1 MNGKSIKGS
10 SPEEIKTAL
19 QESMADAGLPGFK
32 PTLAIV
38 FISVKQDRGAVGG
51 ILTAAGIDCIGATSC
66 HEFTDGSQSEGA
78 IAVLLLDIHKDHY
91 AVLAEDIGTRTL
103 TEAGIHL
110 AEAALQKFNNPSL
123 IILSTSIM
131 ENGTMLDGETLTRGI
146 EKAIGSQVNL
156 FGGMAG
162 DDMSFTG
169 THVFTNNWS
178 SGYGVAAIVFN
189 AEKIKMYGVAL
200 SGWKSIGVS
209 RTITKS
215 KKNLLYEIDGK
226 PALEMYLRFLGE
238 DFDSTQDHSKFFDS
252 IGLHYPLQIERKDRE
267 PMMCNPMGYSREENA
282 LALESD
288 VEEGARFRFSTP
300 PDFDIVETVLGKAKE
315 IRSENEVDADAVLI
329 FSCASRL
336 SALGPLAQQ
345 ENDGLSEIWKAPMA
359 GFYTY
364 GEFGRAING
373 KHEFHS
379 TTCSWVALKEK

>member
-1 MNGKSIKGS
+1 MRARSIKGKSI
-10 SPEEIKTAL
+10 EEIQDAL
-19 QESMADAGLPGFK
+19 LQSMADGFT

-38 FISVKQDRGAVGG
+38 FISVNQNRDAVCEM
-51 ILTAAGIDCIGATSC
+51 LDKENIDVIGATSC
-66 HEFTDGSQSEGA
+66 HEFTEGDQSEGGIA
-78 IAVLLLDIHKDHY
+78 ILLLAIDKNNY

-103 TEAGIHL
+103 TEAGTHL
-110 AEAALQKFNNPSL
+110 ATAALQKFSNPSL

-131 ENGTMLDGETLTRGI
+131 EDGTMLDGETLIRGI
-146 EKAIGSQVNL
+146 EKAIGPQVNM

-162 DDMSFTG
+162 DDMSFKG
-169 THVFTNNWS
+169 TYVFTNNWS
-178 SGYGVAAIVFN
+178 SGYGVAAIAFN
-189 AEKIKMYGVAL
+189 ENEIKMYGVAL

-238 DFDSTQDHSKFFDS
+238 DFDATQDQSKFFDG
-252 IGLHYPLQIERKDRE
+252 IGLHYPLQIERSGRE
-267 PMMCNPMGYSREENA
+267 AMMCNPMGYNKEENA
-282 LALESD
+282 LILESD
-288 VEEGARFRFSTP
+288 VEEGAHFRFSTP
-300 PDFDIVETVLGKAKE
+300 PDFDIVETVVGKAKE
-315 IRSENEVDADAVLI
+315 IRSANDVDADAVLI

-336 SALGPLAQQ
+336 SALGPMAQQ
-345 ENDGLSEIWKAPMA
+345 ENDGLAETWNAPMA